1 MLMLMITCGFEQ
13 SCSLWNSTRQVREQS
28 FSFVSTN
35 WETWSLGFVMMVKM
49 MVKMMVM
56 MMMTMMMSTNWD
68 TWSLGFRMMMVKMMV
83 IKS

>member
-35 WETWSLGFVMMVKM
+35 WDTWSLGFVMMVKM
-49 MVKMMVM
+49 MVKMM
-56 MMMTMMMSTNWD
+56 MTMMMSTNWD
-68 TWSLGFRMMMVKMMV
+68 TWALVFVMMVKMMVKMMV
-83 IKS
+83 IK

>member
-35 WETWSLGFVMMVKM
+35 W
-49 MVKMMVM
+49 
-56 MMMTMMMSTNWD
+56 D

>member
-35 WETWSLGFVMMVKM
+35 WDTWALVFVMMVKM
-49 MVKMMVM
+49 MGKMMIK
-56 MMMTMMMSTNWD
+56 
-68 TWSLGFRMMMVKMMV
+68 MMVKMMV
-83 IKS
+83 IK